1 MSRRGNSIIE
11 LIILLVVL
19 GFAIFAT
26 QTILFSGSKAEE
38 SITDSAIYSK
48 CAVIAC
54 DINSR
59 EWDKSVFVQSVAGNG
74 IKLCDTDTPNKTL
87 ERTGAKRIG
96 DFDRAVFSRSY
107 YDKITLAS
115 KIPANKLDLQSA
127 TMNAIEEYN
136 GAYLV
141 SEGVRYDVSVSYV
154 DDGSMTSGNRAS
166 VKWSVEGGDS
176 KIYTTNL
183 KKITITANKPDG
195 TKVSF
200 AFFASNIGA
209 ERLMVK

>member
-1 MSRRGNSIIE
+1 MNRRASSIIE

-19 GFAIFAT
+19 GLAIFAT
-26 QTILFSGSKAEE
+26 QTILLSSSKAEE

-59 EWDKSVFVQSVAGNG
+59 EWDKGVFTQSTAGNG
-74 IKLCDTDTPNKTL
+74 VKLCDSDTPNKAL
-87 ERTGAKRIG
+87 ERVGTKRIG
-96 DFDRAVFSRSY
+96 DFDRAVFARSY
-107 YDKITLAS
+107 YEVTTPAS
-115 KIPANKLDLQSA
+115 RIPVNNVDLQNS
-127 TMNAIEEYN
+127 TINSIEEYN
-136 GAYLV
+136 GTYLV
-141 SEGVRYDVSVSYV
+141 SEGVRYEIAVSYV
-154 DDGSMTSGNRAS
+154 DDGSVVNGNKAFAQWSLGSGATS
-166 VKWSVEGGDS
+166 
-176 KIYTTNL
+176 YTTNL

-195 TKVSF
+195 SKVSF